1 MKQVTDYYFDLQNIR
16 DIDDCSDNCDENV
29 LIIFKQIIKSILK
42 DNTEYDIAI
51 LDNDS
56 ELFKMSGGDGATTFP
71 YKQFEEIMNFLFQR
85 SKFIQEK
92 KDDLYNSLFTVEQKN
107 DNAVPSENV
116 VTPPF
121 DNTATP
127 PVDTSVPPQV
137 DTSVP
142 PQVDTSVPP
151 QVDTSVPP
159 QVDTSVPPQ
168 VDTSVPPQVDTA
180 VPPVVDTAATP
191 VVDTAVPPVVDTAAT
206 PVVDTA
212 ATPVVDTAAP
222 PVVDNNSNNPDV
234 NTHPASNQIG
244 GYKRMQQHLFK
255 DITNVITV
263 KLSVYNNSFKNSFIK
278 KIRYSQ

>member
-71 YKQFEEIMNFLFQR
+71 YKQFEEVMNFLFQR

-116 VTPPF
+116 VTPPVDNVVPPPVV
-121 DNTATP
+121 DNTIPPPVVDNTIPPPVVDNTVPLVVDNTVPLVVDTPDTPATP
-127 PVDTSVPPQV
+127 VPDNAVPLVVDN
-137 DTSVP
+137 
-142 PQVDTSVPP
+142 
-151 QVDTSVPP
+151 
-159 QVDTSVPPQ
+159 
-168 VDTSVPPQVDTA
+168 A
-180 VPPVVDTAATP
+180 VPPVLDTAANPVPDTAAT
-191 VVDTAVPPVVDTAAT
+191 
-206 PVVDTA
+206 
-212 ATPVVDTAAP
+212 
-222 PVVDNNSNNPDV
+222 PVVDNNSNNPDID
-234 NTHPASNQIG
+234 TQPPSNQNG
-244 GYKRMQQHLFK
+244 GYKRMQQRLFK
-255 DITNVITV
+255 DITNIITV
-263 KLSVYNNSFKNSFIK
+263 KLSVYNNNFKNSFIK

>member
-71 YKQFEEIMNFLFQR
+71 YKQFEEVMNFLFQR

-116 VTPPF
+116 VTPPVDNVVPPPVV
-121 DNTATP
+121 DNTIPPPVVDNTVPLVVDNTVPLVVDTPDTPATP
-127 PVDTSVPPQV
+127 VPDNAVPLVVDN
-137 DTSVP
+137 
-142 PQVDTSVPP
+142 
-151 QVDTSVPP
+151 
-159 QVDTSVPPQ
+159 
-168 VDTSVPPQVDTA
+168 A
-180 VPPVVDTAATP
+180 VPPVLDTAANPVPDTAAT
-191 VVDTAVPPVVDTAAT
+191 
-206 PVVDTA
+206 
-212 ATPVVDTAAP
+212 
-222 PVVDNNSNNPDV
+222 PVVDNNSNNPDID
-234 NTHPASNQIG
+234 TQPPSNQNG
-244 GYKRMQQHLFK
+244 GYKRMQQRLFK
-255 DITNVITV
+255 DITNIITV
-263 KLSVYNNSFKNSFIK
+263 KLSVYNNNFKNSFIK